1 NAFTPEVVNHW
12 LPSFFV
18 VVPTMVRSDFFWVV
32 PIHEDIVTERLPI
45 PLFSCLPPLPIGL
58 EGRAP
63 VALHASCAERQP
75 PGCLVVFES
84 TRLRGPAHPSCHRTS
99 CPSPGQQ
106 PPQRQPPPW
115 KARGR
120 RPDRTPGTSRHRYA
134 GRPSRPSR
142 RGTCQS

>member
-1 NAFTPEVVNHW
+1 SRPTTNAFTPEVVNHW

-58 EGRAP
+58 EGRA
-63 VALHASCAERQP
+63 V
-75 PGCLVVFES
+75 GCRVTTPHHECTTGRARPSWGRPSS
-84 TRLRGPAHPSCHRTS
+84 THP
-99 CPSPGQQ
+99 CPSPRQQ

-120 RPDRTPGTSRHRYA
+120 RPGRTPGTSRHRCA